1 MPTFYRGAGLDTY
14 WHTNDSREVGFTARA
29 PDTLPTTAELITH
42 IATNTMNSP
51 YVSLTCSYRVA
62 VSYAMLGG
70 RRRPTR
76 EQPAY
81 LYEIQINEPLPIGI
95 RLIDPIK
102 EIAPILPDP
111 TVEEVHRYQHGGYP
125 NFLLGIVHPRL
136 RSFLAGQPLPSPQ
149 LKALVR
155 ALRDAEIL
163 ILGALPASCV
173 TNRFEIYAHDNP

>member
-70 RRRPTR
+70 RRRPTP

-125 NFLLGIVHPRL
+125 NFLLGIVEPRL
-136 RSFLAGQPLPSPQ
+136 RSFLAGQPRWVSVKGTRASTAGCGNSYPRSPSRI
-149 LKALVR
+149 LCNKS
-155 ALRDAEIL
+155 LRDIRA
-163 ILGALPASCV
+163 
-173 TNRFEIYAHDNP
+173 